1 MKSKNPWPRSAR
13 EANGMNHVDIIRAS
27 SLEDFAAARRILAR
41 QRRWLEG
48 MLGKDLAVFQT
59 SAVREFAEP
68 ELFYEPPDGVLLLAM
83 TAGEVVGVVG
93 VHRMSPGEGELK
105 RMYTAHEARGLG
117 IGRALAAAAVEAAG
131 ELGFEVL
138 RLETHAGHMSVAV
151 EMYRK
156 LGFRETEPYHSVVG
170 VDGLLNLELRLQTYS
185 LSA

>member
-48 MLGKDLAVFQT
+48 MLGKDLAVFQP

-83 TAGEVVGVVG
+83 TAGEVVSVVR

-170 VDGLLNLELRLQTYS
+170 VDGLLNLELRLQTYR